1 VTCRAHVLRV
11 EPDIRT
17 HYVADGRVQLAFHH
31 ILDLGAGSLLGSTAA
46 ECAGQQQPLAF
57 WRMHDLLY
65 ERQGDLYAAT
75 AETVTAW
82 AGELGLDDATFQA
95 CLGDPAVA
103 AKVQQMDEQRRSDG
117 VRLRP
122 TFHVNGQRI
131 EGAAPYAAFA
141 AALDE
146 ALNRKQ

>member
-1 VTCRAHVLRV
+1 MLRV

-17 HYVADGRVQLAFHH
+17 NYVAGGRVQLAFHH
-31 ILDLGAGSLLGSTAA
+31 ILDLGPGSLLGSTAA

-57 WRMHDLLY
+57 WRMHDLLF

-75 AETVTAW
+75 AETVTGW
-82 AGELGLDDATFQA
+82 AGELGLNAAAFQA

-103 AKVQQMDEQRRSDG
+103 AKVQQMDEKRRSDG

-122 TFHVNGQRI
+122 TFDLNGQRI
-131 EGAAPYAAFA
+131 EGAAPYEVFA
-141 AALDE
+141 AALDK
-146 ALNRKQ
+146 ALTAQ